1 MGKDEA
7 QVSARTPGKTIQE
20 KYADVTLRLIE
31 EHGDNVGPLTE
42 EKEKR
47 LRRKLYWKIMLL
59 VSVINLT
66 LFVRGLLFIRIRQPY

>member
-7 QVSARTPGKTIQE
+7 QVSARTAGKTIQE
-20 KYADVTLRLIE
+20 KYADVTLHLIE

-47 LRRKLYWKIMLL
+47 LRRKLYWKIMFL

-66 LFVRGLLFIRIRQPY
+66 LFVS